1 MWVRCNRKRDLNTQ
15 DQNERDVEVPP
26 NSTLPL
32 YNKNDENNI
41 MLNTSSTVSSFLNIE
56 NNNGSHVSPP
66 ISFDKLITNYQ
77 SDDSSIISDN
87 LSARHSVIFS
97 IKESSEEEQKE
108 EEQQST
114 GQSSSEIDSLQY
126 FHNDLIVA
134 NEDSF

>member
-1 MWVRCNRKRDLNTQ
+1 MK
-15 DQNERDVEVPP
+15 VPP

-56 NNNGSHVSPP
+56 NNNGSHESPP
-66 ISFDKLITNYQ
+66 ISFDELITNYQ
-77 SDDSSIISDN
+77 SDDSSNISDN

-126 FHNDLIVA
+126 FNHDVIVE
-134 NEDSF
+134 NEETF